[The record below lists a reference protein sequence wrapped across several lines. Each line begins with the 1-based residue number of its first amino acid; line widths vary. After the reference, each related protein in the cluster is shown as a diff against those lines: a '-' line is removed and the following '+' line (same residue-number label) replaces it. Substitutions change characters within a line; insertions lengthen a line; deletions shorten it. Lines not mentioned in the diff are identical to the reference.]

1 VLGAYQSDLGAR
13 ARAQLSPR
21 HVQVELTTIIQLF
34 PRAHQVCDGEDS
46 ERERGEEDS
55 HFSFKKTLINDKS
68 SSPRCRCHHPTD
80 ADDAGLTRREFLAP
94 SRGRQREVSK
104 VRRAPVFPSKTQS
117 ALPLPL
123 PRRRHRKHGKV
134 VQADV
139 SALCGCLDKTFGF

>member
-1 VLGAYQSDLGAR
+1 
-13 ARAQLSPR
+13 
-21 HVQVELTTIIQLF
+21 
-34 PRAHQVCDGEDS
+34 VCDGEDS
-46 ERERGEEDS
+46 ERGEEDS
-55 HFSFKKTLINDKS
+55 HFSFKKTLINAKS